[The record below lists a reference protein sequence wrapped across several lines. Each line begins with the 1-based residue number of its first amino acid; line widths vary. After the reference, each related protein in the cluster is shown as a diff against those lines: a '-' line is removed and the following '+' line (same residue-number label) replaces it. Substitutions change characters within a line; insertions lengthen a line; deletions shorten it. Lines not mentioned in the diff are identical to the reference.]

1 MKIYEVKSENFKKLS
16 AVEILLDGKGVTI
29 TGKNGVG
36 KSTFIDAIY
45 TTLTG
50 NEIPKTP
57 VQIGKEKAKNTV
69 KIKDEEGNII
79 IVEKVF
85 AGDKK
90 TLTVKTPSGAK
101 YSSPQNFLNE
111 TIGNI
116 SFDPFEFISKT
127 PMEQKTFLMNL
138 LKIDF
143 KDIEKKKNDL
153 LSEKNNNTKLASS
166 VENELNMLN
175 YYIDIKDLTEKNA
188 SGLLSKI
195 QEANELNNKK
205 LSLKSEVEKIEEEN
219 LKFNNR
225 TKEIEKIIDELIK
238 EQEGLFA
245 KIEENNNKIDDIKRN
260 IGTIDVPDI
269 SNIQNEMNSID
280 EYNKKVRE
288 NIYYKEKEK
297 AKEKLITEG
306 ERIKSELEK
315 LEAEKIKIIKT
326 ANMPV
331 EGLEFS
337 ETGLLYNNLPLD
349 ENQLSKAKLIEIGLK
364 ISMALNPKLRIMR
377 IKDGSLLDSEML
389 SIIRNAC
396 EENDYQL
403 FLEKVTEDKE
413 IGFIIEEGLNE
424 KEIDKWKHS
433 KWALLI
439 LIQM

>member
-1 MKIYEVKSENFKKLS
+1 MKIYEVKSENFKKLT
-16 AVEILLDGKGVTI
+16 AVELTLDGKSVMI

-36 KSTFIDAIY
+36 KSTFIDVIY

-50 NEIPKTP
+50 TDIPKAPIQT
-57 VQIGKEKAKNTV
+57 GKEKAKNTV
-69 KIKDEEGNII
+69 KIKDEDGNII
-79 IVEKVF
+79 IVEKTF
-85 AGDKK
+85 SGDKK
-90 TLTVKTPSGAK
+90 TLTVKTPAGAT
-101 YSSPQNFLNE
+101 YSSPQNFLNK

-116 SFDPFEFISKT
+116 SFDPFEFINKT

-143 KDIEKKKNDL
+143 KDIEKRKSDL
-153 LSEKNNNTKLASS
+153 LFERNNIIKSLSS
-166 VENELNMLN
+166 VENELGSLTFNN
-175 YYIDIKDLTEKNA
+175 DVKDLTEKNA
-188 SGLLSKI
+188 GELLSKI
-195 QEANELNNKK
+195 QEANNLNNKK
-205 LSLKSEVEKIEEEN
+205 SLLKLEADKIEDEN
-219 LKFNNR
+219 SKFNWR
-225 TKEIEKIIDELIK
+225 LKEIEKIIDELIK
-238 EQEGLFA
+238 EQEGLYV
-245 KIEENNNKIDDIKRN
+245 KIESNNNKIDDIKRN
-260 IGTIDVPDI
+260 IDIIDVPDI
-269 SNIQNEMNSID
+269 SNIQLEMQGID

-288 NIYYKEKEK
+288 NIIYKEKEK
-297 AKEKLITEG
+297 AKEKLIAEG
-306 ERIKSELEK
+306 EKIRAELEK
-315 LEAEKIKIIKT
+315 LETEKINIIKST
-326 ANMPV
+326 NMPI

-424 KEIDKWKHS
+424 KEIDK
-433 KWALLI
+433 
-439 LIQM
+439 